1 MLENKN
7 IIITG
12 ASSGIGE
19 SLSRFFVKQNAK
31 VIGIARNEEKLNSI
45 KKELGDNFEFIV
57 KDLSSDIENHSKL
70 IDYVFEKY
78 GNIDGLVLNAGIQ
91 ETKPLAVVKYESSK
105 NIFDINY
112 FANIFLI
119 KGLKKKY
126 VGNEGTSIVA
136 ISSITSQLGIAGL
149 VNYSASKAALESS
162 VRTLSVELERYNI
175 RFNGISLGHVETD
188 MLNDN
193 TLGNAYFE
201 KLSKIYSNG
210 LITKTDVNELV
221 AFLVSSKSS
230 KINGS
235 IIKLDTGVSNK
246 FGL

>member
-1 MLENKN
+1 MLDKKN

-12 ASSGIGE
+12 VSSGIGE

-45 KKELGDNFEFIV
+45 KNELGDNFEFIV
-57 KDLSSDIENHSKL
+57 KDLSSDIENHSK
-70 IDYVFEKY
+70 IVDYVFENY
-78 GNIDGLVLNAGIQ
+78 GKIDGIILNAGVQ

-112 FANIFLI
+112 FANIFII

-126 VGNEGTSIVA
+126 VGSEGTSIVA

-149 VNYSASKAALESS
+149 TNYSASKAALESA
-162 VRTLSVELERYNI
+162 VRTLSVEIERYNI
-175 RFNGISLGHVETD
+175 RINGISLGHVETD
-188 MLNDN
+188 ILIDKS
-193 TLGNAYFE
+193 LGNSYFE
-201 KLSKIYSNG
+201 KLNMIYSNG
-210 LITKTDVNELV
+210 LISKNDVNELV
-221 AFLVSSKSS
+221 AFLISSISS

-235 IIKLDTGVSNK
+235 IIKLDSGVSNK